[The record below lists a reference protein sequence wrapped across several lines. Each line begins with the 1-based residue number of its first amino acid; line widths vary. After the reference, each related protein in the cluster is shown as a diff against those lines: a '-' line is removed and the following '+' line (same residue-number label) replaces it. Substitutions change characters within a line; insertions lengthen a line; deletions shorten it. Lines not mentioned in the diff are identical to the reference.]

1 MAEKRLNHAANTSV
15 NTIDLCGLRCPH
27 LLINVI
33 AALRSLAPGEKL
45 RIRATD
51 LNAPSSITAWS
62 RQSGHK
68 LLDLYQEGECF
79 VFLLQRN
86 PMKVAISEEEQV
98 APAQKEDGPEL
109 SAFR

>member
-1 MAEKRLNHAANTSV
+1 MSQTDSIEAEAL
-15 NTIDLCGLRCPH
+15 DLCGLRCPH

-33 AALRSLAPGEKL
+33 SAVRSLEPNQEL

-62 RQSGHK
+62 RQSGNE

-79 VFLLQRN
+79 VFLLKVN
-86 PMKVAISEEEQV
+86 PKDVAVFDNNSAAPVKKEEGRKLT
-98 APAQKEDGPEL
+98 AD
-109 SAFR
+109 R